1 MESNLADTRDRVFE
15 QPQDGNVW
23 ISKSEVDPDEPLDLL
38 SYEILAVTRQRAS
51 YGVRRTWAMVN
62 RSRRERGQRPGPGLR
77 PGSRT
82 SS

>member
-1 MESNLADTRDRVFE
+1 MESNLADTCDRVFE
-15 QPQDGNVW
+15 QPQDGRLDLE
-23 ISKSEVDPDEPLDLL
+23 IGSRPSEPLDLL